1 MKTKYIWLLLLA
13 LGFIACDS
21 DDDSSD
27 GDMTETLPA
36 LTAGSANLSKYV
48 SLGSSITA
56 GFSDGAL
63 FTAAQQNSYPN
74 ILATQFSLAG
84 GGSFTQPLMND
95 NTGGL
100 LAGGNQI
107 APNRLVVI
115 GLEPPVPLA
124 DVIGPVTPTTDLFVN
139 NPTGPFGNM
148 GVPLAKSFHLLA
160 PGYGNIGNLSLG
172 LANPFF
178 VRMTGS
184 TPDASVL
191 GLAMAQ
197 APTFFSAWIGN
208 YDVLDYALK
217 GGDETISAITPSDGP
232 PGVGFDQTYGAII
245 ATLTSG
251 GAQGIV
257 ANIPYPTDFSH
268 FTAVQYNV
276 LDPTNPAFGPLIP
289 TLNGIFGQLNQVYA
303 FLESQ
308 GVPNATERQIVFS
321 ETENSGVVIQDENLV
336 NLSAQITGVLNAS
349 PTFPAFV
356 ESFGLP
362 AAAAPLVANLFGI
375 YYGQSRQ
382 SNENDLLPLPA
393 SSIIG
398 TVNPDA
404 FAFLMSQGLPAELA
418 GQFSVE
424 GISLPLEDKWV
435 LIPSEQGEIKTAT
448 NNFNATIQA
457 MASQAGLAFVDANA
471 IVTELKTSGIASG
484 DFIFTADLISGGAI
498 SADGFS
504 LTSRGAALFS
514 NGMMLAIDDVYGSNF
529 EASGNL
535 VNVGDYPTN
544 YSPLLP

>member
-1 MKTKYIWLLLLA
+1 MNTKYIWLLAVLFA
-13 LGFIACDS
+13 FTACDS

-36 LTAGSANLSKYV
+36 LVSGSADFSKYV
-48 SLGSSITA
+48 SLGSSTTA

-63 FTAAQQNSYPN
+63 FKASQQNSYPN
-74 ILATQFSLAG
+74 ILATQFSLVG
-84 GGSFTQPLMND
+84 GGSFMQPLMND

-107 APNRLVVI
+107 APNRLVVL
-115 GLEPPVPLA
+115 GLSAPVPLEDA
-124 DVIGPVTPTTDLFVN
+124 IGPVTPTTDLFVN

-191 GLAMAQ
+191 GLAIAH

-208 YDVLDYALK
+208 NDVIDYALN
-217 GGDETISAITPSDGP
+217 GGDASLATITPSDGP

-251 GAQGIV
+251 GSQGVLI
-257 ANIPYPTDFSH
+257 NIPYPTDFPH
-268 FTAVQYNV
+268 FTAVAYNE
-276 LDPTNPAFGPLIP
+276 LDPNDPAFAPLIP

-321 ETENSGVVIQDENLV
+321 ETENSGVVIQDESLV

-382 SNENDLLPLPA
+382 TNENDLLPLPA
-393 SSIIG
+393 SSILG
-398 TVNPDA
+398 TVNADA
-404 FAFLMSQGLPAELA
+404 MAFLMSQGLPAELA

-424 GISLPLEDKWV
+424 GITLPLEDKWV

-448 NNFNATIQA
+448 NNYNATIQA
-457 MASQAGLAFVDANA
+457 VASQAGLAFLDANA
-471 IVTELKTSGIASG
+471 YLTELKTNGIASG
-484 DFIFTADLISGGAI
+484 DFILTADFISGGAI

-504 LTSRGAALFS
+504 LTSRGAALFA